1 MVQVKICGINRMTDA
16 EKAVELGAD
25 ALGFIFAE
33 SPRKITPQKARD
45 IIRRISPFV
54 KTVGVFVNEQ
64 PVKIR
69 EIMDFCGLD
78 LVQLHG
84 NESVSTCSMMGPK
97 VIKAF
102 RVQGEETLMQIAHY
116 KDHVSAILLDTY
128 QKGIDGG
135 TGKTFDWRLALK
147 AKNIGIPLVLS
158 GGLGPDNIAEALK
171 RVNPFAIDVSSGI
184 EIMPGIKDHGRMRI
198 LMDKIKDYERKGT
211 AHRAPTI
218 PPEE

>member
-1 MVQVKICGINRMTDA
+1 MVQVKICGITRMADA

-33 SPRKITPQKARD
+33 SQRKITPQKARG
-45 IIRRISPFV
+45 ITRRISPFV

-64 PVKIR
+64 PAKIR

-84 NESVSTCSMMGPK
+84 NESVTICSELAPR

-102 RVQGEETLMQIAHY
+102 RVQGEETLVQIAHY
-116 KDHVSAILLDTY
+116 KDHVRAILMDTY
-128 QKGIDGG
+128 QKGLNGG
-135 TGKTFDWRLALK
+135 TGKTFDWQLALK

-158 GGLGPDNIAEALK
+158 GGLGLENIQEALEV
-171 RVNPFAIDVSSGI
+171 VNPSAVDIGSGI
-184 EIMPGIKDHGRMRI
+184 EERPGIKDHERMGK
-198 LMDKIKDYERKGT
+198 LMEKVGVYRD
-211 AHRAPTI
+211 
-218 PPEE
+218 